1 MSNHNDQ
8 ERRLS
13 QGRLSRIAWVAVF
26 IFGFVQAWTTRY
38 DIVPDSI
45 SYLDVADKY
54 LQRDWAAAVNAYWSP
69 LYSWLLAAGMFTF
82 RPSSYWEY
90 PLVHLINFLIYLVAF
105 GCFEF
110 LLFQII
116 RYQQAEP
123 DHRGDGSLLP
133 VWAWQAIGYV
143 LFLWSSLFLI
153 TLSVVAPDMLVAALV
168 FLLAGI
174 MIWIRLHPERWT
186 GFVCFGITL
195 GVAYLAKSVM
205 FPLAFVF
212 LAVCLLSLGN
222 SRKAWPRVLL
232 SCLLFLLVCAPFI
245 LALHRAKNRWTFGDS
260 GRLNYVWFVAGTDPY
275 IHWQGQ
281 PPGTGVP
288 SHPTRKVFESP
299 AVYEFKEPFQ
309 VTYPPWYD
317 PSYWYEGAVSRVSPV
332 GHLISPVGH
341 SSSPVNRLISPVRH
355 LKVAASVMRHVYGVL
370 INTPIGMAILFTFLV
385 LTLYSRPKVRQWIA
399 GITLWNILLP
409 AIAALA
415 LYSLVLVQTRYIGA
429 FVVLLWLG
437 LFSSVSL
444 GNDEGSRK
452 LRSTVII
459 ALVASSM
466 IVLIAESMGPAY
478 ATLRDVVR
486 RNDILPSPDWAVADG
501 LSKMGL
507 QAGDPIGSIGYGF
520 GGIEKSARL
529 ARLRIVAE
537 ITSGANFNPK
547 GDVDKFWHSDP
558 DVQRRV
564 MEVFGNTGAKA
575 IVADQLPKGLSVPP
589 GWKRVGETDAY
600 VYFLR

>member
-1 MSNHNDQ
+1 MSNHADQ

-13 QGRLSRIAWVAVF
+13 RVAWLVVF
-26 IFGFVQAWTTRY
+26 ILGFVQAWATRY
-38 DIVPDSI
+38 QIEADGI
-45 SYLDVADKY
+45 SYLDIADKY

-90 PLVHLINFLIYLVAF
+90 PLVHLINFLVYLVAF

-116 RYQQAEP
+116 RYQQAGT
-123 DHRGDGSLLP
+123 DHRGDGSFLP
-133 VWAWQAIGYV
+133 TWAWQSIGYV

-153 TLSVVAPDMLVAALV
+153 TISVVTPDMVVAAFV

-186 GFVCFGITL
+186 GFVCFGLAL

-212 LAVCLLSLGN
+212 LTVCLLSLGN
-222 SRKAWPRVLL
+222 LRRAWPRLL
-232 SCLLFLLVCAPFI
+232 MSCLLFLLVCAPFI
-245 LALHRAKNRWTFGDS
+245 LALHRAKNRWTFGDT
-260 GRLNYVWFVAGTDPY
+260 GRLNYVWAVDGTEPA

-299 AVYEFKEPFQ
+299 AVYEFKEPFK

-317 PSYWYEGAVSRVSPV
+317 PSYWYEGAVSRSSPVVHLISPV
-332 GHLISPVGH
+332 GHLISPV
-341 SSSPVNRLISPVRH
+341 RH
-355 LKVAASVMRHVYGVL
+355 FKVAGNVMLHFYAVF
-370 INTPIGMAILFTFLV
+370 IDTPIGMAILFTFLV

-415 LYSLVLVQTRYIGA
+415 LYSLVLVETRYIGA

-437 LFSSVSL
+437 LFSSVRL

-452 LRSTVII
+452 LRSAVII
-459 ALVASSM
+459 ALVASTM
-466 IVLIAESMGPAY
+466 IVIIAKSMAPAY

-486 RNDILPSPDWAVADG
+486 KNDILPSPHWAVADG

-507 QAGDPIGSIGYGF
+507 QAGDPIGSIGYSF
-520 GGIEKSARL
+520 GGIEPSARL
-529 ARLRIVAE
+529 TRLRIVAE
-537 ITSGANFNPK
+537 ITSGADFNPK

-558 DVQRRV
+558 EVQRRV
-564 MEVFGNTGAKA
+564 IEVFAKTGAKA
-575 IVADQLPKGLSVPP
+575 IVANRLPPGLSDPP

>member
-1 MSNHNDQ
+1 MSNHADQ

-13 QGRLSRIAWVAVF
+13 RVAWLVVF
-26 IFGFVQAWTTRY
+26 ILGFVQAWATRY
-38 DIVPDSI
+38 QIEADGI
-45 SYLDVADKY
+45 SYLDIADKY

-90 PLVHLINFLIYLVAF
+90 PLVHLINFLVYLVAF

-116 RYQQAEP
+116 RYQQAGT
-123 DHRGDGSLLP
+123 DHRGDGSFLP
-133 VWAWQAIGYV
+133 TWAWQSIGYV

-153 TLSVVAPDMLVAALV
+153 TISVVTPDMVVAAFV

-174 MIWIRLHPERWT
+174 MTWIRLHPERWT
-186 GFVCFGITL
+186 GFVCFGLAL
-195 GVAYLAKSVM
+195 GAASLAKSVM

-212 LAVCLLSLGN
+212 LTVCLLSLGN
-222 SRKAWPRVLL
+222 SRRAWPRLL
-232 SCLLFLLVCAPFI
+232 MSCLLFLLVCAPFI
-245 LALHRAKNRWTFGDS
+245 LALHRAKNRWTFGDT
-260 GRLNYVWFVAGTDPY
+260 GRLNYVWAVDGTEPA

-299 AVYEFKEPFQ
+299 AVYEFKEPFK

-317 PSYWYEGAVSRVSPV
+317 PSYWYEGAVSRSSPV
-332 GHLISPVGH
+332 GHLISPVRH
-341 SSSPVNRLISPVRH
+341 LISPVRH
-355 LKVAASVMRHVYGVL
+355 LKVAGNVMLHFYAVF

-399 GITLWNILLP
+399 GITLWNILLL

-415 LYSLVLVQTRYIGA
+415 LYSLVLVETRYIGA

-437 LFSSVSL
+437 LFSSVRL

-452 LRSTVII
+452 LRSAVTI

-466 IVLIAESMGPAY
+466 IVIIAKSMAPAY
-478 ATLRDVVR
+478 ATLHDVVR
-486 RNDILPSPDWAVADG
+486 KNDILPSPHWAVADG

-520 GGIEKSARL
+520 GGIENSARL
-529 ARLRIVAE
+529 TRLRIVAE
-537 ITSGANFNPK
+537 ITSGADFNPK

-558 DVQRRV
+558 EVQRRV
-564 MEVFGNTGAKA
+564 IEVFAKTGAKA
-575 IVADQLPKGLSVPP
+575 IVANRLPPGLSDPP

>member
-1 MSNHNDQ
+1 MSNHADQ

-13 QGRLSRIAWVAVF
+13 RGAWLVVF
-26 IFGFVQAWTTRY
+26 ILGFVQAWATRY
-38 DIVPDSI
+38 QIEADGI
-45 SYLDVADKY
+45 SYLDIADKY

-69 LYSWLLAAGMFTF
+69 LYSWLLAAGMFAF

-90 PLVHLINFLIYLVAF
+90 PLVHLINFLVYLVAF

-116 RYQQAEP
+116 RYQQAGT
-123 DHRGDGSLLP
+123 DYRGDGSFLP
-133 VWAWQAIGYV
+133 TWAWQSIGYV

-153 TLSVVAPDMLVAALV
+153 TISVVTPDMVVAAFV

-186 GFVCFGITL
+186 GFVCFGLAL

-212 LAVCLLSLGN
+212 LTVCLLSLGKLRRN
-222 SRKAWPRVLL
+222 WPRLL
-232 SCLLFLLVCAPFI
+232 MSCLLFLLVCAPFI

-260 GRLNYVWFVAGTDPY
+260 GRLNYVWAVDGTEP

-299 AVYEFKEPFQ
+299 AVYEFKEPFK

-317 PSYWYEGAVSRVSPV
+317 PSYWYEGAVSRSSPV
-332 GHLISPVGH
+332 GHLISPGGH
-341 SSSPVNRLISPVRH
+341 LISSGGH
-355 LKVAASVMRHVYGVL
+355 LEVAGNVMLHFYAVF

-409 AIAALA
+409 AIAALT
-415 LYSLVLVQTRYIGA
+415 LYSLVLVETRYIGG

-437 LFSSVSL
+437 LFSSVRL
-444 GNDEGSRK
+444 GNDDGSRK
-452 LRSTVII
+452 LRSAVII

-466 IVLIAESMGPAY
+466 IVIIAKSMAPAY

-486 RNDILPSPDWAVADG
+486 KNDILPSPHWAVADG

-507 QAGDPIGSIGYGF
+507 QAGDPIGSIGYSF
-520 GGIEKSARL
+520 GGIENSARL
-529 ARLRIVAE
+529 TRLRIVAE
-537 ITSGANFNPK
+537 ITVGPYFNPT

-558 DVQRRV
+558 EVQRRV
-564 MEVFGNTGAKA
+564 IEVFAKTGAKA
-575 IVADQLPKGLSVPP
+575 IVANQLPPGLSDPP